1 MTRQIEFDLL
11 KGLGILFVI
20 LGHSVPDFPVN
31 LRADM
36 VAGTVEQ
43 LMYAFHMPLFFICA
57 GCMVQMADNKH
68 SCDGGYIL
76 FLKKKFLRLMV
87 PYFSFSILSLGLK

>member
-11 KGLGILFVI
+11 KGWGILFVI

-36 VAGTVEQ
+36 VSGTVEQ

-57 GCMVQMADNKH
+57 GSMVQMADNKL
-68 SCDGGYIL
+68 SMIGGGVFDI
-76 FLKKKFLRLMV
+76 
-87 PYFSFSILSLGLK
+87 P

>member
-1 MTRQIEFDLL
+1 MKRQVEFDLL

-36 VAGTVEQ
+36 LSSTLEHVC
-43 LMYAFHMPLFFICA
+43 LPDAFVF
-57 GCMVQMADNKH
+57 
-68 SCDGGYIL
+68 
-76 FLKKKFLRLMV
+76 RLCRI
-87 PYFSFSILSLGLK
+87 YGANG

>member
-20 LGHSVPDFPVN
+20 LGHSIPDFPVN

-36 VAGTVEQ
+36 LSSTVEQ
-43 LMYAFHMPLFFICA
+43 LMYAFHMPLFFVCA
-57 GCMVQMADNKH
+57 GCMLQMSDYKP
-68 SCDGGYIL
+68 SMIRGGI
-76 FLKKKFLRLMV
+76 
-87 PYFSFSILSLGLK
+87 